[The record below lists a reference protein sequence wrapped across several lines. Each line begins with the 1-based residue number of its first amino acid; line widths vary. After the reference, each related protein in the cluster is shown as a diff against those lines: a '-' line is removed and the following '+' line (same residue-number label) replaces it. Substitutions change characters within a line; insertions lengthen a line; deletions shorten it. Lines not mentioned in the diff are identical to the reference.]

1 MYFFI
6 YFIKHLL
13 RKYKYEKTY
22 TKEKSQG
29 FKDGQTIAITLRK
42 IESK

>member
-22 TKEKSQG
+22 TKEKKPGVQG
-29 FKDGQTIAITLRK
+29 WPNNSNYIEKDRK
-42 IESK
+42 